1 MLYMSENTRDDILA
15 VGVGAVLISPAHPR
29 NELVITN
36 SSPAAEQI
44 TLSFGK
50 PAVVDAGVLLLPYA
64 VYFASNTSGFNV
76 YQGDIYGISD
86 GAAGQISIFE
96 R

>member
-1 MLYMSENTRDDILA
+1 MYDVENVRDQIL
-15 VGVGAVLISPAHPR
+15 GVGTTAVLISPAHPR
-29 NELVITN
+29 KELVITN
-36 SSPAAEQI
+36 TSPAAEKI
-44 TLSFGK
+44 TLSMGRI
-50 PAVVDAGVLLLPYA
+50 AEANAGVVLLPYA
-64 VYFASNTSGFNV
+64 VYFANNAAGFNV